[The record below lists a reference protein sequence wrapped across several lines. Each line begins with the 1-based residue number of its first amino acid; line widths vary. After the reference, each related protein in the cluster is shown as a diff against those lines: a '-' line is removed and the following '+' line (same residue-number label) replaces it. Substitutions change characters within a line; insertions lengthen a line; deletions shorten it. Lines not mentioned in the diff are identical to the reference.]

1 MLHTLKIY
9 CCAYHGFAQ
18 VKHVV
23 LKKDVKT
30 VFIIVSFAISR
41 RTSSWEALNN
51 HGSQTK
57 KSREC
62 EREGKNVLLS

>member
-18 VKHVV
+18 VKYVV

-30 VFIIVSFAISR
+30 VFIIVSFAAS
-41 RTSSWEALNN
+41 
-51 HGSQTK
+51 
-57 KSREC
+57 
-62 EREGKNVLLS
+62 